1 MRVVFDKYTDDAGK
15 LLKMMRRTEP
25 DTGAVAL
32 EDDGFLP
39 NTIFSLYEYFV
50 YGQNCE
56 ALKEK
61 DLHYSFLKVP
71 EFWEIRTCGAHGAV
85 YDMGCKKA
93 NIYYNK
99 LQNVQHVEWLMEDG
113 WIYRIDYYNKYAL
126 RYASEF
132 LDTDGKTESKVFYS
146 HRNQEVIVEQ
156 PQSGAITLLN
166 EGKIKALFTSR
177 EELIEYFFTEAFFT
191 ETGSEESRVLFVQ
204 DQEGLRLS
212 QRQWGGRCVWES
224 VWFSNSAL
232 MNQYI
237 DMGGKN
243 GRRIYF
249 IPEEYPVNDAKGE
262 ALILTCSDQLQGI
275 EYLIHELPE
284 VMFHIGANTQ
294 VSEKL
299 LKLGQCP
306 NVRIYP
312 QIGREQL
319 SALWSHC
326 DFYFD
331 INHYGE
337 IHNAIDTAHQNNL
350 LILGFENTIH
360 CRELVVE
367 ECIFSQSDEKKLA
380 GEMKK
385 LVNQPEA
392 VGERLVKQQKKK
404 REIWERQSGTVLQK
418 EKGI

>member
-1 MRVVFDKYTDDAGK
+1 M
-15 LLKMMRRTEP
+15 
-25 DTGAVAL
+25 
-32 EDDGFLP
+32 
-39 NTIFSLYEYFV
+39 
-50 YGQNCE
+50 
-56 ALKEK
+56 
-61 DLHYSFLKVP
+61 
-71 EFWEIRTCGAHGAV
+71 
-85 YDMGCKKA
+85 
-93 NIYYNK
+93 
-99 LQNVQHVEWLMEDG
+99 
-113 WIYRIDYYNKYAL
+113 
-126 RYASEF
+126 
-132 LDTDGKTESKVFYS
+132 
-146 HRNQEVIVEQ
+146 
-156 PQSGAITLLN
+156 
-166 EGKIKALFTSR
+166 
-177 EELIEYFFTEAFFT
+177 IEYFFTEAFFT